1 MIMESF
7 MGKYRQHRV
16 SDAARQEICDILRDV
31 KDPRVSGAFLTV
43 TSVEVTPDLKYA
55 KVYYSTLSDN
65 ATAEEEKELA
75 AGLRSAAGFIR
86 SQLAQRLNLRI
97 TPELSF
103 YKDDSLRRGVD
114 ISAKIGAL
122 VFHDTE
128 DGDSKEE
135 P

>member
-1 MIMESF
+1 
-7 MGKYRQHRV
+7 MGKYRQQRV

-31 KDPRVSGAFLTV
+31 KYPRISSSFITI
-43 TSVEVTPDLKYA
+43 TSVEVTPDFKYA

-65 ATAEEEKELA
+65 ATPEEKKELA

-103 YKDDSLRRGVD
+103 ILDDSLRRGVD
-114 ISAKIGAL
+114 IAAKINAL
-122 VFHDTE
+122 EFHDTE
-128 DGDSKEE
+128 QNTETEEKE
-135 P
+135 